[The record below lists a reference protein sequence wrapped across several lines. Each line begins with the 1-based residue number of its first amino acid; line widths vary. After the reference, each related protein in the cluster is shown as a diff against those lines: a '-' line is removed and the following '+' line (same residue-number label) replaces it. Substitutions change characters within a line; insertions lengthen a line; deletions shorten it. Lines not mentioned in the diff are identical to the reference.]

1 MCVHAAS
8 QRQCSIRAFASARM
22 GCGRD
27 KSLALSGGIDLD
39 GDGVVSKEE
48 MGPITEATLQE
59 WIDDADDDMRAWT
72 VFCAGPASSMASAS
86 TPSTRLRAGNTHCA
100 WCVDDLTPVVAALE
114 VDSKPFFGP
123 VKRAD
128 GVFQLY
134 VELPYHHYLEIDS
147 LTFHGTV
154 GTPSARAWAD
164 AV

>member
-1 MCVHAAS
+1 MVDFHTATRESPASTAAAPS
-8 QRQCSIRAFASARM
+8 
-22 GCGRD
+22 RD
-27 KSLALSGGIDLD
+27 KRVSGLCCKRSSATENSAAVALRGGIDVN

-59 WIDDADDDMRAWT
+59 WIDEADDDMRAWT
-72 VFCAGPASSMASAS
+72 VFC
-86 TPSTRLRAGNTHCA
+86 NTHCG
-100 WCVDDLTPVVAALE
+100 WCVDDLTPLVAALE
-114 VDSKPFFGP
+114 IDAKPFFGP

-164 AV
+164 VV

>member
-1 MCVHAAS
+1 
-8 QRQCSIRAFASARM
+8 
-22 GCGRD
+22 
-27 KSLALSGGIDLD
+27 
-39 GDGVVSKEE
+39 
-48 MGPITEATLQE
+48 
-59 WIDDADDDMRAWT
+59 MRAWT
-72 VFCAGPASSMASAS
+72 VFCAGPASMASAS

-100 WCVDDLTPVVAALE
+100 WCVADLTKIVAALE
-114 VDSKPFFGP
+114 IDSKPFFGP